1 MAGLIARLFGG
12 RPRPPDP
19 DPLPG
24 QGGYAMPAG
33 RYGEGGFPGS
43 TSVTRTFGKGTSPRI
58 AKIRAD
64 HLGGFEQGL
73 GGPQTR
79 QASFRGDQ
87 PTLPR
92 QTPSVSTPQPVL
104 TEQLQASPA
113 EFYGGPKLKTDPP
126 LNDTAG
132 GNPLSEAEA
141 AGGHSVR
148 DGETPMTRRQPQIS
162 LDTPG
167 ANNVRNEVALRYKE
181 RPGQMHVYQSA
192 PRGDTPGST
201 PVVAQNRFV
210 FAGGG
215 VQTWYMER
223 QMPYTG
229 RGDGARGADLNG
241 QRYYAAGPPAFLNG
255 GQGQFGVSRL
265 RGGKRPVSFTEPAP
279 WTSNFYDT
287 TGSVGTT
294 DNPGTPS
301 QAPDLVYV
309 SPQAPRASNGTG
321 RTG

>member
-12 RPRPPDP
+12 KPRPPDP

-43 TSVTRTFGKGTSPRI
+43 TSITRTFGKGTSPRI
-58 AKIRAD
+58 GKIRAD
-64 HLGGFEQGL
+64 ELGGIT
-73 GGPQTR
+73 PVTR
-79 QASFRGDQ
+79 ARA
-87 PTLPR
+87 
-92 QTPSVSTPQPVL
+92 
-104 TEQLQASPA
+104 EMQASPA
-113 EFYGGPKLKTDPP
+113 EFYGGPKLNTDPP

-132 GNPLSEAEA
+132 GNPLSEAKA

-167 ANNVRNEVALRYKE
+167 SNNVRNEIARRYRE
-181 RPGQMHVYQSA
+181 RPGNMHLYQSA
-192 PRGDTPGST
+192 PRGDAPGT
-201 PVVAQNRFV
+201 PVMVQNRFV
-210 FAGGG
+210 FEGGG

-241 QRYYAAGPPAFLNG
+241 QRYYAAGPPAFLDG
-255 GQGQFGVSRL
+255 GQGQYGVSRL
-265 RGGKRPVSFTEPAP
+265 RGTRRPIASFAEPAP
-279 WTSNFYDT
+279 WTANFYDT
-287 TGSVGTT
+287 TQSVGTP

-301 QAPDLVYV
+301 QAPDQVYI
-309 SPQAPRASNGTG
+309 SPQSSRASNGTG